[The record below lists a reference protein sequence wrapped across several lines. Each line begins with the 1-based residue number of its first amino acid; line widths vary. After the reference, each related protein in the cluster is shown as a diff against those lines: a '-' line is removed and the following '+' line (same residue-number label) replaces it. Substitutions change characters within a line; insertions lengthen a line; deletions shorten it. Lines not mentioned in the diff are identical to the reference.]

1 VKSYKPFFIFLR
13 RPWPCP
19 WARSFSH
26 VSRYAM
32 SVFCENW
39 RAPAAARRPTLK
51 ATCHPISARSRLENR
66 PSLPSIVETMTNE
79 QVFLN
84 PQMPQID
91 ADGESDK
98 RTHLVVEA
106 PSRARASGQTGGWHN
121 RLHKGTKG
129 LLGLQSASP
138 VFICGFL

>member
-1 VKSYKPFFIFLR
+1 
-13 RPWPCP
+13 
-19 WARSFSH
+19 
-26 VSRYAM
+26 
-32 SVFCENW
+32 
-39 RAPAAARRPTLK
+39 
-51 ATCHPISARSRLENR
+51 
-66 PSLPSIVETMTNE
+66 MTNE

-129 LLGLQSASP
+129 LLGLQSASS
-138 VFICGFL
+138 VSSADSSNNRRQFEAQLR